1 MEYLDSRHEIPY
13 FERTGIVIS
22 SESYDPSDYAAS
34 TGYGQQARVLN
45 PKNYSKT
52 GLDQVAL
59 WGPDNL
65 RPQNLI
71 SLLAKNH
78 INAQLIYTKVS
89 LAVRELMTFRW
100 EMREVGDEMQMKKVP
115 FMPDPEVWRILR
127 SHKSVELMRA
137 RATDFLITGNA
148 FMKVI
153 LARDPERGVADFQH
167 VDASYVRAELER
179 YGRDGSENFYVSKDW
194 KTPVWKDK
202 KDRSENMVISRDATV
217 RRFPAFRREDPR
229 RFFQSIHHDRLYWT
243 GEPYYGIQPWHASH
257 AWIDYSNT
265 IPQWLGAAIRQGAS
279 PKFHVKYPDGYFDYL
294 EKEYE
299 DPKRRQAEKEAVF
312 RKMENALQGVKGAM
326 KTIFTPTKI
335 DPMTGNAGV
344 GWEIIPLNSNL
355 HDEAYVKA
363 FAAGQNAAV
372 SSQGLDP
379 ALAAIHFE
387 GKMPISGSDK
397 RISYQIHE
405 VLKNDEVREI
415 MTRFLYILRDD
426 RGWDPN
432 MEFGFVSRNIVPL
445 SENPTGM
452 TPENFQ

>member
-1 MEYLDSRHEIPY
+1 MEYLDHNHQIAY
-13 FERTGIVIS
+13 FERSGIVIS
-22 SESYDPSDYAAS
+22 AESYDPADYSSS
-34 TGYGQQARVLN
+34 TAYGQRARVVS
-45 PKNYSKT
+45 PREYAKT
-52 GLDQVAL
+52 GLDKVAL

-71 SLLAKNH
+71 SLLAQNH

-100 EMREVGDEMQMKKVP
+100 EMGEVNGQRQMVKVP
-115 FMPDPEVWRILR
+115 FMPPSEVWQLLR
-127 SHKSVELMRA
+127 SHKTIELVRA
-137 RATDFLITGNA
+137 RATDFLVTGNA

-153 LARDPERGVADFQH
+153 LARDPNRGIADFQH

-179 YGRDGSENFYVSKDW
+179 YGQDGSNNYYVSKDW
-194 KTPVWKDK
+194 KQPVWKESPDNGK
-202 KDRSENMVISRDATV
+202 TMVISRDATV
-217 RRFPAFRREDPR
+217 RRFPTFRREEPR
-229 RFFQSIHHDRLYWT
+229 KFFQSIHHDRLYWT
-243 GEPYYGIQPWHASH
+243 GEPYYGIQPWHAAH

-279 PKFHVKYPDGYFDYL
+279 PKFHIKYPDGYFDYL
-294 EKEYE
+294 EKEFE
-299 DPKRRQAEKEAVF
+299 DPKKRQAEKERVF
-312 RKMENALQGVKGAM
+312 QKIENSLMGVKGAM
-326 KTIFTPTKI
+326 KTIFTPVKI
-335 DPMTGNAGV
+335 DPMTGQQGV

-355 HDEAYVKA
+355 NDEAYVKA

-372 SSQGLDP
+372 SSHGLDP

-397 RISYQIHE
+397 RISIQIHE
-405 VLKNDEVREI
+405 VTKNDEVREI